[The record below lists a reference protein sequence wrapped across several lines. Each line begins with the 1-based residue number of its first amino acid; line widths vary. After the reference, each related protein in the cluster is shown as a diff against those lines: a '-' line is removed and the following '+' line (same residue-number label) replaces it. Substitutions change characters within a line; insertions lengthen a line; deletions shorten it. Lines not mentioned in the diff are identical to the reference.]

1 MARSPTPAE
10 RFLRQAPNV
19 SESDRA
25 IIRLL
30 QEDGRRPFVQIARE
44 TGLAEKTVR
53 NRVRHLLDDGI
64 IQIAAVTNPQVL
76 GYRSSALLG
85 ITTDPAVPASDIALA
100 LLRIEAVDYVVV
112 ATGRYGIFAE
122 LICRNRETLQATIE
136 NEVGRVPGIAGIES
150 YPYLQIHY
158 QLARFHAAQS
168 KQEDEKGVR
177 PRALTDT
184 DREIIQALSID
195 GRTPLQGIADAL
207 GISES
212 QVRNR
217 VNNMI
222 GAGVMNVI
230 AIVNPM
236 SVEYGTVAWVAIKV
250 AGGTRIGDV
259 AGALADLKGITYVA
273 ICAGRFDIFAEVTST
288 SEEEL
293 LAVLDNDIR
302 MIGGVAQVEASIYQ
316 HLHYKRLTP
325 IRDNA

>member
-1 MARSPTPAE
+1 MARAPADQ
-10 RFLRQAPNV
+10 FLKQAPHV

-53 NRVRHLLDDGI
+53 NRVRNLLDDDI
-64 IQIAAVTNPQVL
+64 IQIAAVTNPQAL
-76 GYRSSALLG
+76 GYLASALLG
-85 ITTDPAVPASDIALA
+85 ITTDPAVPASDIALS
-100 LLRIEAVDYVVV
+100 LLKIESVDYVVV

-122 LICRNRETLQATIE
+122 LICRDREALQAAIE
-136 NEVGRVPGIAGIES
+136 NEIGRVPGITGIES

-168 KQEDEKGVR
+168 KATDELGVR

-184 DREIIQALSID
+184 DRAIIQALSID
-195 GRTPLQGIADAL
+195 GRTPLQTIADDL
-207 GISES
+207 SISES

-217 VNNMI
+217 VGDMVD
-222 GAGVMNVI
+222 AGVMNVM

-250 AGGTRIGDV
+250 GEGHRVSDV
-259 AGALADLKGITYVA
+259 ASTLADLSRITYVA
-273 ICAGRFDIFAEVTST
+273 ICAGRFDIFAEVMCT

-293 LAVLDNDIR
+293 LAVMDGDIR
-302 MIGGVAQVEASIYQ
+302 MIAGVHRAEASIYQ

-325 IRDNA
+325 IRD

>member
-1 MARSPTPAE
+1 MARAPADQ
-10 RFLRQAPNV
+10 FLKQAPHV

-53 NRVRHLLDDGI
+53 NRVRNLLDDDI
-64 IQIAAVTNPQVL
+64 IQIAAVTNPQAL
-76 GYRSSALLG
+76 GYLASALLG
-85 ITTDPAVPASDIALA
+85 ITTDPAVPASDIALS
-100 LLRIEAVDYVVV
+100 LLEIESVDYVVV

-122 LICRNRETLQATIE
+122 LICRDRETLQAVIE
-136 NEVGRVPGIAGIES
+136 NEIGRVPGIAGIES

-168 KQEDEKGVR
+168 KTTSELGVR

-184 DREIIQALSID
+184 DRAIIQALSID
-195 GRTPLQGIADAL
+195 GRTPLQTIADDL
-207 GISES
+207 SISES

-217 VNNMI
+217 VGDMVD
-222 GAGVMNVI
+222 AGVMNVM

-250 AGGTRIGDV
+250 GEGQQVSLV
-259 AGALADLKGITYVA
+259 ASAMADLSRITYVA
-273 ICAGRFDIFAEVTST
+273 ICAGRFDIFAEVMCT

-293 LAVLDNDIR
+293 LAVMDEDIR
-302 MIGGVAQVEASIYQ
+302 MMAGVHRAEASIYQ

-325 IRDNA
+325 IRDEKG